1 MLEPI
6 GNIRP
11 SFMGTSSSCARS
23 DELTKPYLQ
32 RLALCHQSGEEGSPE
47 APKPSQSNICIRF
60 TAVLAQCASRQQMV
74 SSWAVAAQVH
84 DVGVMTHS
92 KGTRA
97 SPNEEEHL

>member
-47 APKPSQSNICIRF
+47 APKPSQAIFAFVSQQSLRSVRPGNRWCHPG
-60 TAVLAQCASRQQMV
+60 QSRPRSMM
-74 SSWAVAAQVH
+74 W
-84 DVGVMTHS
+84 
-92 KGTRA
+92 
-97 SPNEEEHL
+97 E